1 VAVLTA
7 FIHLIAFAAITGVPK
22 SFGGGIFLFVTAG
35 PVLILH
41 VLIWAV
47 ARLST
52 AWGIIAAIVLNVVWA
67 AAGWLYWSI
76 NINAAL
82 ISNRAALVN
91 TIIFLAAGLAT
102 AAILIGWLRFTRLRT
117 ANT

>member
-1 VAVLTA
+1 LTA
-7 FIHLIAFAAITGVPK
+7 FIHLVVFAAITGVPK
-22 SFGGGIFLFVTAG
+22 SFGGGIFLFVTAV

-76 NINAAL
+76 NIDQAL
-82 ISNRAALVN
+82 ISNRAALLN
-91 TIIFLAAGLAT
+91 TIIFFAIGLAT
-102 AAILIGWLRFTRLRT
+102 AAILIGWLRLTRPRT
-117 ANT
+117 ANR

>member
-1 VAVLTA
+1 MAVLTA
-7 FIHLIAFAAITGVPK
+7 FIHLVAFAAITGVPK
-22 SFGGGIFLFVTAG
+22 SFGGGLLLFVMAV

-76 NINAAL
+76 NINQAQ
-82 ISNRAALVN
+82 ISNKDAVLNAIV
-91 TIIFLAAGLAT
+91 FAAAGLAT
-102 AAILIGWLRFTRLRT
+102 AAFLIGWLRFTRLRT
-117 ANT
+117 TNR